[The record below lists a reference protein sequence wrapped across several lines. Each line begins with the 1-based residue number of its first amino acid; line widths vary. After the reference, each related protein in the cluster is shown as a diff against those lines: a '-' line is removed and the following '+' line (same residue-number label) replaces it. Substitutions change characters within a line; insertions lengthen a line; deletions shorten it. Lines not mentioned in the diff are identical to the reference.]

1 VSDKNDDF
9 VSFEN
14 AMRELKL
21 RSEDLRKLVSQG
33 DIRAKKEGASMKFKR
48 QDVDALAERFTSDSF
63 TANNGGAAKPAGDAL
78 EDDTG
83 MVTEQISDEDTLLA
97 EDAPA
102 PTKAARPAAQ
112 RAARPVA
119 VAAASGPAAQEP
131 GWVTAMAIVG
141 FLVFLWATMIHY
153 SISQEQNP
161 KESMFTSAWSG

>member
-1 VSDKNDDF
+1 MSDKNDDF

-21 RSEDLRKLVSQG
+21 RSEELRKLVSQG

-48 QDVDALAERFTSDSF
+48 QDVDALAERFTSD
-63 TANNGGAAKPAGDAL
+63 TGGAAKPAGDAL

-119 VAAASGPAAQEP
+119 VAAASGPAAKEP

-161 KESMFTSAWSG
+161 KDSMFTSAWSG

>member
-1 VSDKNDDF
+1 MSDKNDDF

-21 RSEDLRKLVSQG
+21 RSEELRKLVSQG

-48 QDVDALAERFTSDSF
+48 QDVDALAERITSDK
-63 TANNGGAAKPAGDAL
+63 GGSAKPAGDAL

-83 MVTEQISDEDTLLA
+83 MVTEQISDEDTLLS
-97 EDAPA
+97 EDVATPA
-102 PTKAARPAAQ
+102 KAARPAAQ

-119 VAAASGPAAQEP
+119 VAAAGPAAKEP

>member
-1 VSDKNDDF
+1 MSDKNDDF

-21 RSEDLRKLVSQG
+21 RSEELRKLVSQG

-48 QDVDALAERFTSDSF
+48 QDVDALAERITSSS
-63 TANNGGAAKPAGDAL
+63 GAGKSAGDAL

-83 MVTEQISDEDTLLA
+83 MVTEQISDEDTLLS
-97 EDAPA
+97 EDVATPA
-102 PTKAARPAAQ
+102 KAARPAP
-112 RAARPVA
+112 AARVA
-119 VAAASGPAAQEP
+119 RPAAMAAGPTEKEP
-131 GWVTAMAIVG
+131 GWVTAVAIVS
-141 FLVFLWATMIHY
+141 FLVFVWATMVHY

>member
-1 VSDKNDDF
+1 MSDKNDDF

-21 RSEDLRKLVSQG
+21 RSEELRKLVSQG

-48 QDVDALAERFTSDSF
+48 QDVDALAERFTADKG
-63 TANNGGAAKPAGDAL
+63 GGAAKPAGDAL

>member
-21 RSEDLRKLVSQG
+21 RSEELRKLVSQG

-48 QDVDALAERFTSDSF
+48 QDVDALAERFTADST
-63 TANNGGAAKPAGDAL
+63 TAGKAKPAGDAL

-102 PTKAARPAAQ
+102 PAKAARPAAQ

-119 VAAASGPAAQEP
+119 VAAASGPAAKEP

-161 KESMFTSAWSG
+161 KDSMFTSSWSG

>member
-1 VSDKNDDF
+1 MSDKNDDF

-21 RSEDLRKLVSQG
+21 RSEELRKLVSQG

-48 QDVDALAERFTSDSF
+48 QDVDALAERITSDK
-63 TANNGGAAKPAGDAL
+63 GGAAKPAGDAL

-83 MVTEQISDEDTLLA
+83 MVTEQISDEDTLLS
-97 EDAPA
+97 EDVATPA
-102 PTKAARPAAQ
+102 KAARPAAA

-119 VAAASGPAAQEP
+119 VAAAGPAAKEP